1 MDRLTSKEHD
11 VNMIVLCDSSPG
23 IWDICKGENNVC
35 KIHGFAADKLAAY
48 EDTGLTPEEITAM
61 KAEYEQRQKFREENE
76 KLSKAGMN
84 RKILEQ
90 VYYINR
96 ELKMWEHEL
105 ERLKMRSPVASPTP
119 RTGSGS
125 SISDLTARIAERR
138 IEIESYIKFK
148 ADQLQTARDEAM
160 RLIWDIPDSLT
171 RMIVFYRCV
180 SLMSWRRVAY
190 EVGGGN
196 SEESVRQVYSRF
208 MKKLSQMSQADVV

>member
-1 MDRLTSKEHD
+1 MT
-11 VNMIVLCDSSPG
+11 
-23 IWDICKGENNVC
+23 
-35 KIHGFAADKLAAY
+35 
-48 EDTGLTPEEITAM
+48 
-61 KAEYEQRQKFREENE
+61 RQ
-76 KLSKAGMN
+76 S
-84 RKILEQ
+84 LEQ
-90 VYYINR
+90 IYYINR

-119 RTGSGS
+119 RTGTGSGM
-125 SISDLTARIAERR
+125 SDPTARFAERR

-148 ADQLQTARDEAM
+148 AEQLQAARDEAVKF
-160 RLIWDIPDSLT
+160 IWEIPDSLT